1 MGAVLRHRERQ
12 GRLYVHRVPDGG
24 VAERAGL
31 REGDEVLSIDGQ
43 AVRGL
48 RTTAVVERLRGEVG
62 TRVRLRVRRGEAE
75 RDVVVER
82 APYRGR

>member
-1 MGAVLRHRERQ
+1 MLRHRERE
-12 GRLYVHRVPDGG
+12 GRLYIQRVPEGG

-31 REGDEVLSIDGQ
+31 REGDEVLSIDGH
-43 AVRGL
+43 AVREM

-62 TRVRLRVRRGEAE
+62 TRVRLRVRRGEGE
-75 RDVVVER
+75 REVVVER